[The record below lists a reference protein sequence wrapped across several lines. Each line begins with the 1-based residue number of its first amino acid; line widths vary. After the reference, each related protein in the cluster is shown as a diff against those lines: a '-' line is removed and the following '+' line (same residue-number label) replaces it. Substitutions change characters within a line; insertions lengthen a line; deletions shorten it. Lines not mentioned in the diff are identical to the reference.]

1 MEKKLT
7 SKVSILVQ
15 GEDSSGMICDRNIDC
30 QTALVFGLQDEGVT
44 VSTFGALN
52 PLEAAEV
59 ISAMKNIIEHLY
71 EDFPGARLFEAL
83 SDVNVEDLMEGEED
97 A

>member
-1 MEKKLT
+1 MENKLT

-15 GEDSSGMICDRNIDC
+15 GEDSDGTICDRSIDC
-30 QTALVFGLQDEGVT
+30 QTALIFGLQDDGVQ

-52 PLEAAEV
+52 PVEAAEV
-59 ISAMKNIIEHLY
+59 ISAMKNIIEQLY

-83 SDVNVEDLMEGEED
+83 GEYNIEDLMEGEED